1 MIGELRLGWGMLF
14 LVKWCIG
21 LCLEIMSEWKIRP
34 RAAACRACGASFSD
48 GQVYHTL
55 LFDERRE
62 YSRTDVCQSCW
73 DGQYGHGAVDR
84 KGFVS
89 HWRAKFLS
97 PPPSPP
103 EPVQRET
110 AESALRKLAELGE
123 RRHHPVCFILAAML
137 ERKRILKVREESVR
151 EGSRVFVYEHAKSGD
166 VFAVHDPELKLTELA
181 AVQREVAELL
191 RSGVDAFLE
200 ERKAADL
207 AEKVADDEPK
217 AAEEGSDGG
226 SDAVNAPAEKV

>member
-1 MIGELRLGWGMLF
+1 
-14 LVKWCIG
+14 
-21 LCLEIMSEWKIRP
+21 MSEWKIRP
-34 RAAACRACGASFSD
+34 RAAACRACGVSFSD

-55 LFDERRE
+55 LFDKRRE
-62 YSRTDVCQSCW
+62 YSRTDVCQGCW

-89 HWRAKFLS
+89 HWRAKFLP

-123 RRHHPVCFILAAML
+123 RQHRPACFILAAML
-137 ERKRILKVREESVR
+137 ERKRVLKVREEAVR
-151 EGSRVFVYEHAKSGD
+151 EGSRVFVYEHGESGD
-166 VFAVHDPELKLTELA
+166 VFVVHDPELKLTELA
-181 AVQREVAELL
+181 AVQRDVAELL

-200 ERKAADL
+200 ARKDDGL
-207 AEKVADDEPK
+207 AEAKE
-217 AAEEGSDGG
+217 AAEEESDG
-226 SDAVNAPAEKV
+226 AVEALARKV

>member
-1 MIGELRLGWGMLF
+1 MGWELLF

-21 LCLEIMSEWKIRP
+21 LCLEFMSEWKIRP
-34 RAAACRACGASFSD
+34 RAAACRACGVSFSD

-62 YSRTDVCQSCW
+62 YSRTDVCQGCW

-89 HWRAKFLS
+89 HWRAKFL
-97 PPPSPP
+97 PPPPAPP

-110 AESALRKLAELGE
+110 AETALRKLVELGE
-123 RRHHPVCFILAAML
+123 RRHRPACFILAAML
-137 ERKRILKVREESVR
+137 ERKRVLKVREEAVR
-151 EGSRVFVYEHAKSGD
+151 EGSRVFVYEHGKSGD
-166 VFAVHDPELKLTELA
+166 VFTVYDPELKLTELA
-181 AVQREVAELL
+181 AVQRDVAELL

-200 ERKAADL
+200 ARQDDGL
-207 AEKVADDEPK
+207 AETGVVGGRE
-217 AAEEGSDGG
+217 AAEEGSDE
-226 SDAVNAPAEKV
+226 AVEAPARKV